1 MRKTTKK
8 LNKKEEA
15 KDVFHVEAKDLEG
28 FEKEYDQFIKEQKK
42 LKVKRQEKE
51 LNDMVGNFLSDVVD
65 DGTKPSGPADI
76 NSYYSARPDLYWD
89 PNSVYVPYVDPVID
103 LNDFN
108 TQATVQVAP
117 ADGGLKDEL
126 NDIKNL
132 LKAMNENLDKILHH
146 LNGGWN

>member
-15 KDVFHVEAKDLEG
+15 KDVFHVEAKDLQG
-28 FEKEYDQFIKEQKK
+28 FEKEYNQFIKEQKK
-42 LKVKRQEKE
+42 LKVERQEKE
-51 LNDMVGNFLSDVVD
+51 LNEKVNNFLSDVVN
-65 DGTKPSGPADI
+65 DGTKPTVEYT
-76 NSYYSARPDLYWD
+76 NMTMPDFDYT
-89 PNSVYVPYVDPVID
+89 PYVSALD

-108 TQATVQVAP
+108 TQVTIP

>member
-1 MRKTTKK
+1 MKKTTKK

-15 KDVFHVEAKDLEG
+15 KQLQE
-28 FEKEYDQFIKEQKK
+28 FEKEYDKFITDQKK
-42 LKVKRQEKE
+42 LKAKRQEKV

-76 NSYYSARPDLYWD
+76 NSYYSNADPALYCD
-89 PNSVYVPYVDPVID
+89 PNSVYVPYVDPVVD

-132 LKAMNENLDKILHH
+132 LKSMNDNLDKILHH

>member
-1 MRKTTKK
+1 MKKTTKK
-8 LNKKEEA
+8 LNKKEA
-15 KDVFHVEAKDLEG
+15 KDVFIADAKDLEG

-51 LNDMVGNFLSDVVD
+51 LNEKVDNFLSDVVD

-76 NSYYSARPDLYWD
+76 NSYYSARPDLCWD

>member
-1 MRKTTKK
+1 MKKTTKK

-15 KDVFHVEAKDLEG
+15 KDTWLADAKEFEG
-28 FEKEYDQFIKEQKK
+28 FEKEYDKFIKEQKK
-42 LKVKRQEKE
+42 LKVKRQEEE
-51 LNDMVGNFLSDVVD
+51 LNKQVGDFLKDVVD
-65 DGTKPSGPADI
+65 DGSKPTVEYTDMPMPDFNYSPY
-76 NSYYSARPDLYWD
+76 NSTY
-89 PNSVYVPYVDPVID
+89 D

-108 TQATVQVAP
+108 TQVTIP

-132 LKAMNENLDKILHH
+132 LKSMNDNLDKILHH

>member
-1 MRKTTKK
+1 MKKTTKK
-8 LNKKEEA
+8 KVVKEV
-15 KDVFHVEAKDLEG
+15 KNDII
-28 FEKEYDQFIKEQKK
+28 DQ
-42 LKVKRQEKE
+42 VY
-51 LNDMVGNFLSDVVD
+51 D
-65 DGTKPSGPADI
+65 DGTKPKVE
-76 NSYYSARPDLYWD
+76 YTKMTMPDFD
-89 PNSVYVPYVDPVID
+89 YVPYVDPVVD

-108 TQATVQVAP
+108 TQATIQVA

>member
-15 KDVFHVEAKDLEG
+15 KDVFLAEAKEFQG
-28 FEKEYDQFIKEQKK
+28 FEKEYNQFIKEQKK
-42 LKVKRQEKE
+42 LKVERQEKE
-51 LNDMVGNFLSDVVD
+51 LNEKVDNFLSDVVN
-65 DGTKPSGPADI
+65 DGTKPTVEYT
-76 NSYYSARPDLYWD
+76 NMTMPDFNYT
-89 PNSVYVPYVDPVID
+89 PYVSTLD

-108 TQATVQVAP
+108 TQVTIP

-132 LKAMNENLDKILHH
+132 LKAMNDNLDKILHH
-146 LNGGWN
+146 INGGWN

>member
-28 FEKEYDQFIKEQKK
+28 FEKEYEQFIKEQNK
-42 LKVKRQEKE
+42 LKVKRQEKD
-51 LNDMVGNFLSDVVD
+51 LNDMVDNFLSDVVD
-65 DGTKPSGPADI
+65 DGTKPKVE
-76 NSYYSARPDLYWD
+76 YSNMTMPDFDYT
-89 PNSVYVPYVDPVID
+89 PYVSALD

-108 TQATVQVAP
+108 TQVTIP